1 MATRSENER
10 PRGKR
15 RPPWF
20 LIVLG
25 CFVLAVAAVIFSAA
39 GPDRSRTEELKGTSP
54 YGVNPP
60 NATMRKMEPNVD
72 MPTAPKS
79 R

>member
-1 MATRSENER
+1 MATRSDIER

-15 RPPWF
+15 RPPWI
-20 LIVLG
+20 LIALG
-25 CFVLAVAAVIFSAA
+25 CFVLVVAAVIFSAA

-60 NATMRKMEPNVD
+60 NATTRKIEPNVD

>member
-1 MATRSENER
+1 MLTRSNNER
-10 PRGKR
+10 TQGKS
-15 RPPWF
+15 RPPWIF
-20 LIVLG
+20 IALG

-39 GPDRSRTEELKGTSP
+39 GPDRSRTEELKNTSP
-54 YGVNPP
+54 YGVNPS
-60 NATMRKMEPNVD
+60 NGTTQKIEPNVE